1 MDGRSFD
8 RCTVKWLQNVSGMGR
23 FTVTGSLILST
34 SMPMFFFCMS
44 GKPFHFR
51 GCGWSRKKEV
61 SWSKDD
67 MAWIF
72 TMNDLFNKMFGK
84 DALSYEFDK
93 GLKWVVISPD
103 CLPIY
108 QYDHELGGQL
118 FPTVVTSFTSFLE
131 QPQSPQ
137 AIPASS
143 PASSNTDPVS
153 SSSTSLSSSPA
164 TSPSNSSCRPSS
176 SVTVD
181 TETAFVP

>member
-1 MDGRSFD
+1 MLFRNHLSLREYSNQGFEAQHTHYS
-8 RCTVKWLQNVSGMGR
+8 VSYIQRLLPMTGM
-23 FTVTGSLILST
+23 VMLHQANHSIL
-34 SMPMFFFCMS
+34 
-44 GKPFHFR
+44 R

-72 TMNDLFNKMFGK
+72 TMNNLFNKLFCK

-93 GLKWVVISPD
+93 GLKQVVILPD

-108 QYDHELGGQL
+108 QYDHALWEQL
-118 FPTVVTSFTSFLE
+118 FPTVLTSFTSLLE

-137 AIPASS
+137 SIPASS
-143 PASSNTDPVS
+143 PAFSNTDPVS

-181 TETAFVP
+181 TKTAFVP

>member
-1 MDGRSFD
+1 
-8 RCTVKWLQNVSGMGR
+8 
-23 FTVTGSLILST
+23 
-34 SMPMFFFCMS
+34 MPMFFFCMS

-51 GCGWSRKKEV
+51 GCGWSRKREV

-93 GLKWVVISPD
+93 GLKRVVISPD

-108 QYDHELGGQL
+108 QYDHALWEQL
-118 FPTVVTSFTSFLE
+118 FPTVLTSFTSFLE
-131 QPQSPQ
+131 QPQTPQ

-153 SSSTSLSSSPA
+153 SSSTSLSSSPPLA
-164 TSPSNSSCRPSS
+164 LQIPVAALCPVSQWILNCLCSSTIR
-176 SVTVD
+176 T
-181 TETAFVP
+181 FVYS

>member
-1 MDGRSFD
+1 
-8 RCTVKWLQNVSGMGR
+8 
-23 FTVTGSLILST
+23 
-34 SMPMFFFCMS
+34 MPRFFFRMS
-44 GKPFHFR
+44 GKPFHFW

-72 TMNDLFNKMFGK
+72 TINDLIVQHNVWQGCSFLWIWQRFKTSGNITWLFTYM
-84 DALSYEFDK
+84 
-93 GLKWVVISPD
+93 
-103 CLPIY
+103 Y
-108 QYDHELGGQL
+108 QYDHALWEQL
-118 FPTVVTSFTSFLE
+118 FPTVLTSFTSLLE

-137 AIPASS
+137 SIPASS

-164 TSPSNSSCRPSS
+164 TSPSNSSCSPSS

-181 TETAFVP
+181 TRLPLFLSHQNLCLFMIYELVLQMIVPEANLLPLIFHL

>member
-1 MDGRSFD
+1 
-8 RCTVKWLQNVSGMGR
+8 
-23 FTVTGSLILST
+23 
-34 SMPMFFFCMS
+34 MPMFFFCMS

-93 GLKWVVISPD
+93 GLKRVVISPD

-108 QYDHELGGQL
+108 QYHHALWEQL
-118 FPTVVTSFTSFLE
+118 FPTLLTSFTSFLE

-137 AIPASS
+137 AIPPSS

-164 TSPSNSSCRPSS
+164 TNPSSSSCSPSS

-181 TETAFVP
+181 TKTASVPQPSAPLSIHDL

>member
-1 MDGRSFD
+1 M
-8 RCTVKWLQNVSGMGR
+8 VKRWHGLD
-23 FTVTGSLILST
+23 F
-34 SMPMFFFCMS
+34 
-44 GKPFHFR
+44 
-51 GCGWSRKKEV
+51 
-61 SWSKDD
+61 
-67 MAWIF
+67 F

-143 PASSNTDPVS
+143 PASSNTGQSAALPQASHQAPPLALQIPVASLRPVS
-153 SSSTSLSSSPA
+153 QWILKLPLFI
-164 TSPSNSSCRPSS
+164 NHQNLCLFMIYQ
-176 SVTVD
+176 
-181 TETAFVP
+181 FVLQMIVPEANLLPLIFRL